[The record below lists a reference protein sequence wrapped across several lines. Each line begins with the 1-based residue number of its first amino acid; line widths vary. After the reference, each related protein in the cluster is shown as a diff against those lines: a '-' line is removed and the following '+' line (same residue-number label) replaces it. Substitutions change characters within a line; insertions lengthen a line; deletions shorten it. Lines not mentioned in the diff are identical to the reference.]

1 MRSEKI
7 CVLTQPLWNNY
18 GALLQAWA
26 LQRAIAK
33 AGYDVVTDSFPRRF
47 PSFWANNIDRAK
59 RIVAHYLLGR
69 KSVDPFPYYVNS
81 RNWERISVNT
91 KEFVRN
97 NIAVVDFFEG
107 QTMPS
112 RDMIESF
119 DTFVVGSD
127 QVWRDSYG
135 RVESYFCD
143 FAKSTNKKR
152 IAYAA
157 SFGLGN
163 WQFDNKRTEKL
174 KELSKEFQA
183 ISVRENDAV
192 GLCKE
197 YLGLEVLNV
206 LDPTLLMEAEDYK
219 ELIAKADLKPSEG
232 DLMVYFL
239 DKNPRKQEMIK
250 QLEEKRGLKAFTV
263 MPKAVLGKD
272 TRRCSEACVYP
283 KVEQWLKGFA
293 DSDFVLT
300 DSFHGMVFS
309 IIFEK
314 PFVVVANKQRGMSR
328 FVALLSLL
336 GLEDRLILDSEEVN
350 FENISTNIDFADA
363 KRRLSELKNL
373 SLQFL
378 TSNLEN

>member
-143 FAKSTNKKR
+143 FAKSSNKKR

-157 SFGLGN
+157 SFGLGT
-163 WQFDNKRTEKL
+163 WQFDSKRTENIKAL
-174 KELSKEFQA
+174 ADEFQA

-272 TRRCSEACVYP
+272 TRRCSEACAH
-283 KVEQWLKGFA
+283 VEL
-293 DSDFVLT
+293 
-300 DSFHGMVFS
+300 
-309 IIFEK
+309 
-314 PFVVVANKQRGMSR
+314 
-328 FVALLSLL
+328 
-336 GLEDRLILDSEEVN
+336 
-350 FENISTNIDFADA
+350 
-363 KRRLSELKNL
+363 
-373 SLQFL
+373 
-378 TSNLEN
+378 

>member
-1 MRSEKI
+1 
-7 CVLTQPLWNNY
+7 
-18 GALLQAWA
+18 
-26 LQRAIAK
+26 
-33 AGYDVVTDSFPRRF
+33 
-47 PSFWANNIDRAK
+47 
-59 RIVAHYLLGR
+59 
-69 KSVDPFPYYVNS
+69 
-81 RNWERISVNT
+81 
-91 KEFVRN
+91 
-97 NIAVVDFFEG
+97 
-107 QTMPS
+107 
-112 RDMIESF
+112 
-119 DTFVVGSD
+119 
-127 QVWRDSYG
+127 
-135 RVESYFCD
+135 
-143 FAKSTNKKR
+143 
-152 IAYAA
+152 
-157 SFGLGN
+157 
-163 WQFDNKRTEKL
+163 
-174 KELSKEFQA
+174 
-183 ISVRENDAV
+183 
-192 GLCKE
+192 
-197 YLGLEVLNV
+197 
-206 LDPTLLMEAEDYK
+206 
-219 ELIAKADLKPSEG
+219 
-232 DLMVYFL
+232 MVYFL

-272 TRRCSEACVYP
+272 TRRCGEACVYP